1 MDKVE
6 KSGYPG
12 GQSIIR
18 TMLGLGSETGSDRFG
33 DYGLTPRSEGMIE
46 ITGEEAMEQHL
57 GRGGEL
63 LGKAEN
69 KLG

>member
-1 MDKVE
+1 
-6 KSGYPG
+6 
-12 GQSIIR
+12 
-18 TMLGLGSETGSDRFG
+18 MLSLGSETRSDRFG
-33 DYGLTPRSEGMIE
+33 DYGLTPGSEGMIE

>member
-1 MDKVE
+1 
-6 KSGYPG
+6 
-12 GQSIIR
+12 
-18 TMLGLGSETGSDRFG
+18 MLSLGCETRSDRFG